1 MRIMLNQRCFS
12 GTPSTSPIVCIPF
25 CASLIM
31 SPENRLLQLF
41 ICFLKHAPSLF
52 IYLKYENCYSVC
64 VLKCLFCLIITSFAQ
79 GISPGIT
86 SCISSQFTCVWVHMW
101 VNIKVYAGFK

>member
-1 MRIMLNQRCFS
+1 MRIILNWRCFS

-64 VLKCLFCLIITSFAQ
+64 VLKCLFCLIITSFAH
-79 GISPGIT
+79 GIFLLVSPVALVA
-86 SCISSQFTCVWVHMW
+86 SLPVCRFTC
-101 VNIKVYAGFK
+101 G